1 MRHELSHSPPPI
13 IPEKPV
19 LVNAV
24 PDPTGQNPKPKNDI
38 FDYHC
43 GFINITLLLRNF
55 MDALKEGDGERI
67 IRCITMFLLYFKQD
81 GSGSIKY
88 ALEAYMF
95 QMYALLIPREAQR
108 MKWSRTV
115 DNHGQAGCNV
125 AMDLALEHDNHL
137 MKDMIRGLG
146 ANIGEIS
153 ICRICRAFFVIKAF
167 LEHLDLG

>member
-1 MRHELSHSPPPI
+1 MRHELSHNPPPI

-19 LVNAV
+19 LINTV
-24 PDPTGQNPKPKNDI
+24 PDPTDQNPKPKNDI

-55 MDALKEGDGERI
+55 MDALKEGDGQRI
-67 IRCITMFLLYFKQD
+67 IRCIKMFLLYFKQD

-88 ALEAYMF
+88 ALGAYMF
-95 QMYALLIPREAQR
+95 EMYALLVPREAER
-108 MKWSRTV
+108 IKCSRTV
-115 DNHGQAGCNV
+115 NV
-125 AMDLALEHDNHL
+125 TMDLALEHDNHL
-137 MKDMIRGLG
+137 IKDMIRGLG
-146 ANIGEIS
+146 ANISEIS